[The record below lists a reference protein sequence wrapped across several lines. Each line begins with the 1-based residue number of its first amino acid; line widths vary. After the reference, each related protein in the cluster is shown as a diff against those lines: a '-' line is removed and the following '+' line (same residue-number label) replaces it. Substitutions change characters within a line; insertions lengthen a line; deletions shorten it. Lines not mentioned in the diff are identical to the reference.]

1 MTLVFLF
8 VVGGDSMR
16 KKTARKESPLLF
28 QHTPPVKENMQTI
41 FSAKKAQRV
50 KQKQREEI
58 ERTAMLESK
67 KEKISEDDSAIGMIE
82 TPAAVRDQIHEYHVE
97 QAEQETPV
105 RQPAFRKLKSFRD
118 MDVEEKLS
126 YLFNFPKQ
134 LPPVACIV
142 TVADGQQFRGFIIG
156 KADKTV
162 TVKLM
167 DGEEI
172 TFFTKKINEVKM
184 VGM

>member
-1 MTLVFLF
+1 
-8 VVGGDSMR
+8 MR

-28 QHTPPVKENMQTI
+28 QHKPIVKENMQTT

-50 KQKQREEI
+50 KQKQREEM

-67 KEKISEDDSAIGMIE
+67 KEKISEKDSAIGMIE

-97 QAEQETPV
+97 QAEQQETPV

-118 MDVEEKLS
+118 MDVEEKLI

-172 TFFTKKINEVKM
+172 SLFTKKIIEVKM